1 MEFIDKDVKDLIFS
15 FSENPKYE
23 FVTPEVMVEYIALSE
38 AGRTILSEAGANVDM
53 IVEQLKEC
61 NKSTLIP
68 QTNQKIQATFSEN
81 ASVLFREVIIQAER
95 NSKYASLK
103 DILII
108 SLKLEKLYVSKVLRD
123 SGLTI
128 RGLVGGTK
136 NMSGKSNNAAGM
148 EHEAEIDEADAM
160 EKFVENLNEQA
171 KAGKFDKLIGR
182 TKEIE
187 RVIQTLTRRRKNNP
201 LLVGE
206 PGVGKT
212 AVAEGLAL
220 RITEGNVP
228 EQIKNS
234 TIYAL
239 NIGSLLAGTKY
250 RGDFEKRL
258 NAIIS
263 QLQNDKNAILFIDEI
278 HTIVGAGAAAGGQV
292 DAANL
297 LKPALSNGSIRLIG
311 ATTYKEKM
319 NSFDKDAALSR
330 RFQAVDIAEPS
341 AKETID
347 ILMGLKGSYEKHHN
361 VKYTNEAIEQAVMLS
376 IRHLTDR
383 RLPDKAIDVMDEA
396 GAFQNVISGK
406 KENNVIKV
414 KDIEL
419 IIASLAKLPA
429 KQVEG
434 DDKERIRNLAEQLK
448 KSVFG
453 QDDAITT
460 LEEAVMVARAGI
472 GENGKTKPMGSFL
485 FTGPTGVGKTE
496 VAKQLAEAINIP
508 LIRFDMSEYKEAH
521 SVAKLIGSPP
531 GYVGYEEAGLLTEA
545 IHRQPYAILLLDEIE
560 KAHPSIYDLMLQV
573 MDHGFLTDSKGKM
586 VNFRNTII
594 IYTTNTGAV
603 AAQKNTIGF
612 RALDDN
618 SNHNRTVEIEQTFS
632 PEFRGR
638 LDKIVNFKALSKD
651 VAVSVVNKKL
661 SNLAEDLKNKN
672 VEVEFNETVREHLLN
687 VGYDEKMGARPL
699 VGKIQELMSVP
710 LAREMLFGKLQYGGK
725 VQVEIEDGKAK
736 LNILQSKRKPKVQ
749 ELIEE
754 TIS

>member
-1 MEFIDKDVKDLIFS
+1 MEFINKDIKDLIFA

-23 FVTPEVMVEYIALSE
+23 FVTPEVMVEYIANSE
-38 AGRTILSEAGANVDM
+38 VGHTILKEAGANVDQ
-53 IVEQLKEC
+53 IVEMLKDC
-61 NKSTLIP
+61 NKSMLLP
-68 QTNQKIQATFSEN
+68 QPVEKMQPTFSEN
-81 ASVLFREVIIQAER
+81 ASVLFREVILNAER
-95 NSKYASLK
+95 NNKNATIK

-108 SLKLEKLYVSKVLRD
+108 SLRLEQLYVSKVLRE
-123 SGLTI
+123 SGLTV
-128 RGLVGGTK
+128 RALVGGTQ
-136 NMSGKSNNAAGM
+136 NIQGKGNNPAGM
-148 EHEAEIDEADAM
+148 EHEMEVEEADLM

-182 TKEIE
+182 SKEIE

-234 TIYAL
+234 TIYSL

-250 RGDFEKRL
+250 RGDFEKRMK
-258 NAIIS
+258 AIIT

-278 HTIVGAGAAAGGQV
+278 HTIVGAGAASGGQV

-297 LKPALSNGSIRLIG
+297 LKPALSNGSIRLMG

-341 AKETID
+341 AKETIE

-376 IRHLTDR
+376 VRHLTDR

-396 GAFQNVISGK
+396 GAFQNVLSVK

-419 IIASLAKLPA
+419 IIASLAKLPPT
-429 KQVEG
+429 QVEG
-434 DDKERIRNLAEQLK
+434 DDKERIRNLADQLK

-496 VAKQLAEAINIP
+496 VAKQLADAINIP

-560 KAHPSIYDLMLQV
+560 KAHPSIYDIMLQI
-573 MDHGFLTDSKGKM
+573 MDYGFLTDSKGKM
-586 VNFRNTII
+586 VNFRNTIV

-603 AAQKNTIGF
+603 AAQKNAIGF
-612 RALDDN
+612 RSLDDN
-618 SNHNRTVEIEQTFS
+618 SSHNRTVEIEQTFS

-638 LDKIVNFKALSKD
+638 LDKIVNFKALSKE
-651 VAVSVVNKKL
+651 VAASVVNKKL

-672 VEVEFNETVREHLLN
+672 VEAEFSETVREYLLN

-710 LAREMLFGKLQYGGK
+710 LAKEMLFGKLQYGGK
-725 VQVEIEDGKAK
+725 VHVELEDGKAK

-749 ELIEE
+749 EIIEE
-754 TIS
+754 TLS

>member
-38 AGRTILSEAGANVDM
+38 AGRNILSEAGANVDM

-136 NMSGKSNNAAGM
+136 NMSGKSNNAAGI

-239 NIGSLLAGTKY
+239 NIGSLLAGTRY

-612 RALDDN
+612 RSLDDN

-638 LDKIVNFKALSKD
+638 LDKIVNFKALNKD
-651 VAVSVVNKKL
+651 VAASVVNKKL

-687 VGYDEKMGARPL
+687 VGYDQKMGARPL

-736 LNILQSKRKPKVQ
+736 LNILQSKRKPKIQ

>member
-1 MEFIDKDVKDLIFS
+1 MEFIDKDVKELIFS

-38 AGRTILSEAGANVDM
+38 AGRTILKEGGADVDM

-81 ASVLFREVIIQAER
+81 ASVLFREVILQAER

-148 EHEAEIDEADAM
+148 EHEVEVDEADVM

-396 GAFQNVISGK
+396 GAFQNVISVK

-508 LIRFDMSEYKEAH
+508 LIRFDMSEYKESH

-603 AAQKNTIGF
+603 AAQKNAIGF
-612 RALDDN
+612 RSLDDN

-651 VAVSVVNKKL
+651 VAASVVNKKL

-672 VEVEFNETVREHLLN
+672 VEVEFSETVREHLLN

-725 VQVEIEDGKAK
+725 VEVGIEDGKAK
-736 LNILQSKRKPKVQ
+736 LNILQSKRKPKIQ